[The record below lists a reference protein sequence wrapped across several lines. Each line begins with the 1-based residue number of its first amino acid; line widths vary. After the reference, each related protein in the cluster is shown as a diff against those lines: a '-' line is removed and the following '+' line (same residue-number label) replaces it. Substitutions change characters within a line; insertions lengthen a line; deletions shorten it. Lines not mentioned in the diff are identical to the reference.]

1 MRYKWYLVRYR
12 QYGTSTVVL
21 KILIVFTILRKFL
34 FLDRQVLLFPRVGN
48 FVLMYV
54 QLEVGK
60 LQVQYAR
67 IYVVQ
72 LLLCVEM
79 EPKVRKYHVELNGSV
94 PLR

>member
-1 MRYKWYLVRYR
+1 
-12 QYGTSTVVL
+12 
-21 KILIVFTILRKFL
+21 
-34 FLDRQVLLFPRVGN
+34 
-48 FVLMYV
+48 MYV